1 MGTMLE
7 VVMAAAM
14 VTMLLVTLGAVF
26 AHRFGRGGGQA
37 VEQGSLIIT
46 GVSPLPAMTG
56 EHYVTI
62 TGALVGP
69 SVPER
74 VVYRRFAWDAT
85 QWPSIGEHLVVVYP
99 PRNPDRWV
107 AQHPG
112 LRSYLGS

>member
-1 MGTMLE
+1 MLE

-14 VTMLLVTLGAVF
+14 VTMLVVTLGAVF
-26 AHRFGRGGGQA
+26 AHRFGRGGITNL
-37 VEQGSLIIT
+37 EHGSLAVT

-62 TGALVGP
+62 TGTLVGP
-69 SVPER
+69 SVPGQ
-74 VVYRRFAWDAT
+74 VVYRRFAWDAA
-85 QWPSIGEHLVVVYP
+85 QWPSIGEQLVVVYP

>member
-1 MGTMLE
+1 MLE

-26 AHRFGRGGGQA
+26 AHRFGRGGA
-37 VEQGSLIIT
+37 PNVEQGSLVVT

-62 TGALVGP
+62 TGTLVGP
-69 SVPER
+69 SVPET
-74 VVYRRFAWDAT
+74 VVYRRFAWDAA
-85 QWPSIGEHLVVVYP
+85 QWPSIGDHLVVAYP
-99 PRNPDRWV
+99 PRNPRNWI

-112 LRSYLGS
+112 MRSYLGS

>member
-1 MGTMLE
+1 MGGMLE

-14 VTMLLVTLGAVF
+14 VTMLVVTIGAVA
-26 AHRFGRGGGQA
+26 AHRIGRGGGA
-37 VEQGSLIIT
+37 NLEQGSLYIT

-62 TGALVGP
+62 TGTLIGP
-69 SVPER
+69 SVPGT
-74 VVYRRFAWDAT
+74 VVYRRFAWDAA
-85 QWPSIGEHLVVVYP
+85 QWPSIGDQLLVVYP